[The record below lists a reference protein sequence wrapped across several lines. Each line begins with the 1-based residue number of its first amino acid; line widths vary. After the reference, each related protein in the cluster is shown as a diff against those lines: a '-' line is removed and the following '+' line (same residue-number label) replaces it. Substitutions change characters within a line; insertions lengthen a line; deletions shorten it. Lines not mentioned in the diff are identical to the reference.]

1 MILSPARTFRIFTQS
16 RIARLIFASNLA
28 GILVL
33 VVGSLV
39 LNEMRV
45 GLIKARKDSLATQGN
60 LIVSVLA
67 QGATVGDPEPALEGQ
82 RARRILKRLELP
94 STVSARLYDRQ
105 GNLVGDYAL
114 LSDKVKD
121 QALPDIEKPNPFTSA
136 ANGIS
141 NTIDSVSRS
150 LQSRAGKSL
159 FQPLTLDQEL
169 ALALRGEVV
178 AGERFTD
185 DGQRIVSVS
194 VPVKRVSAV
203 VGILTLEASDVAEI
217 VRRERAALLPFM
229 LVAIAVSL
237 MSASLLTYMI
247 ARPLRRLSLAADRVR
262 TGAAEKLELPS
273 ITKRQDEIGELAGSL
288 EAMTAALFDRIV
300 ANEAFAADVA
310 HELKN
315 PLTSIRSAVETSERV
330 TDPVAQE
337 KLRKVIA
344 SDVRRLDRLIT
355 DISNASRLEAEVA
368 RQPNERFDLSKLLTE
383 LAETYDAIRDDGDPH
398 VSFRIEEGTESIE
411 VMGREGPLGQVFRNL
426 IENARSFSPPNGK
439 VMITSQGVKADGR
452 DWIETLVEDEGPGI
466 PPDKLEK
473 IFNRFYTDRPKGTKF
488 GLNSGLGLSIVL
500 QIIET
505 HRGSVEASNRMDGDG
520 NITGAR
526 FTVRIPAAPI
536 QRKPANRD
544 N

>member
-159 FQPLTLDQEL
+159 FQP
-169 ALALRGEVV
+169 R
-178 AGERFTD
+178 
-185 DGQRIVSVS
+185 S
-194 VPVKRVSAV
+194 
-203 VGILTLEASDVAEI
+203 
-217 VRRERAALLPFM
+217 
-229 LVAIAVSL
+229 
-237 MSASLLTYMI
+237 
-247 ARPLRRLSLAADRVR
+247 
-262 TGAAEKLELPS
+262 
-273 ITKRQDEIGELAGSL
+273 GS
-288 EAMTAALFDRIV
+288 R
-300 ANEAFAADVA
+300 
-310 HELKN
+310 
-315 PLTSIRSAVETSERV
+315 
-330 TDPVAQE
+330 
-337 KLRKVIA
+337 
-344 SDVRRLDRLIT
+344 
-355 DISNASRLEAEVA
+355 
-368 RQPNERFDLSKLLTE
+368 
-383 LAETYDAIRDDGDPH
+383 
-398 VSFRIEEGTESIE
+398 
-411 VMGREGPLGQVFRNL
+411 
-426 IENARSFSPPNGK
+426 
-439 VMITSQGVKADGR
+439 
-452 DWIETLVEDEGPGI
+452 
-466 PPDKLEK
+466 
-473 IFNRFYTDRPKGTKF
+473 
-488 GLNSGLGLSIVL
+488 
-500 QIIET
+500 
-505 HRGSVEASNRMDGDG
+505 
-520 NITGAR
+520 
-526 FTVRIPAAPI
+526 
-536 QRKPANRD
+536 
-544 N
+544 